1 MISEWKC
8 FDVRELKQRRRR
20 RQRERQKSNRFRR
33 TKQQLC
39 TCNTLYIPLP
49 SLYDYDVKCLIT
61 RFVEN
66 VNTRQQLYFSFPE
79 LRYSLLEF
87 NSKKNSP
94 HLTKWT
100 RWNKRDKVWSGATS
114 LLFPYPSPSLLLTL
128 PIITS
133 SLNLFYMEMSG
144 EFVRDYWIQEACT
157 SVLFLPHTSWVQPVS
172 SGSSISG
179 ATGR

>member
-33 TKQQLC
+33 TKQLC

-79 LRYSLLEF
+79 LRYGLLEF
-87 NSKKNSP
+87 NSKKIP
-94 HLTKWT
+94 H
-100 RWNKRDKVWSGATS
+100 
-114 LLFPYPSPSLLLTL
+114 
-128 PIITS
+128 I
-133 SLNLFYMEMSG
+133 
-144 EFVRDYWIQEACT
+144 
-157 SVLFLPHTSWVQPVS
+157 
-172 SGSSISG
+172 
-179 ATGR
+179 

>member
-87 NSKKNSP
+87 NSKKIP
-94 HLTKWT
+94 H
-100 RWNKRDKVWSGATS
+100 
-114 LLFPYPSPSLLLTL
+114 
-128 PIITS
+128 I
-133 SLNLFYMEMSG
+133 
-144 EFVRDYWIQEACT
+144 
-157 SVLFLPHTSWVQPVS
+157 
-172 SGSSISG
+172 
-179 ATGR
+179 

>member
-8 FDVRELKQRRRR
+8 FDVRELKQRRRG

-39 TCNTLYIPLP
+39 TCNTLYITLP
-49 SLYDYDVKCLIT
+49 SLYDYDVKMPNFTFCGKREDKTTTLFFFPWTSIQSF
-61 RFVEN
+61 RI
-66 VNTRQQLYFSFPE
+66 QLQ
-79 LRYSLLEF
+79 
-87 NSKKNSP
+87 KNSQ
-94 HLTKWT
+94 HLTNWT

-144 EFVRDYWIQEACT
+144 EFVRDYW
-157 SVLFLPHTSWVQPVS
+157 V
-172 SGSSISG
+172 
-179 ATGR
+179 

>member
-20 RQRERQKSNRFRR
+20 RQRERQKSKRFRQG
-33 TKQQLC
+33 KQQLC

-87 NSKKNSP
+87 NSKKIP
-94 HLTKWT
+94 H
-100 RWNKRDKVWSGATS
+100 
-114 LLFPYPSPSLLLTL
+114 
-128 PIITS
+128 I
-133 SLNLFYMEMSG
+133 
-144 EFVRDYWIQEACT
+144 
-157 SVLFLPHTSWVQPVS
+157 
-172 SGSSISG
+172 
-179 ATGR
+179 